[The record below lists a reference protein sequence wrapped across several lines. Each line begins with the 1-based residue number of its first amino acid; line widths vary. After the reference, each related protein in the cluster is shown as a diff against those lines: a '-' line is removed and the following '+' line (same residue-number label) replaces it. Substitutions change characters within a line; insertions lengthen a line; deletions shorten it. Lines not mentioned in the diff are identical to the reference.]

1 MGKNK
6 EKNTGEILKN
16 RMDKVE
22 NNESGERSDVEEDKG
37 RNKSNRSSRINSSD
51 PDSGESE
58 FILEN
63 LSEDVKNV
71 GGGDNCVEGQP
82 RTNRSPQKQSFSSKT
97 DNSKAQGKGEFS
109 SAGSQAGLGKM
120 GVGMGRRPSS
130 TNQAK

>member
-6 EKNTGEILKN
+6 EKNTGEFLKN

-37 RNKSNRSSRINSSD
+37 RNKSNRSSRKSSSD

-71 GGGDNCVEGQP
+71 GGGDNFVEGQP

-97 DNSKAQGKGEFS
+97 DNSNAQRKEGRKSGWFGKNGGRS
-109 SAGSQAGLGKM
+109 CI
-120 GVGMGRRPSS
+120 GRRPSS